1 MAFTRRS
8 GAMGLRRGFGCV
20 ATAAGADAASAAA
33 GSTDCNSFSSVVD
46 SLREVYLVRDAG
58 EVNASA
64 EESRRSAAD
73 IVGSFMSCVFANV
86 MSCNCDGL
94 SVVSKEADS
103 FGVRF
108 YGGCSGLLL
117 RINIHSQF
125 TVHRREVHG
134 CSFFC
139 LALLLPYYRRKRKD
153 DVTRRKAISTSTI
166 AHTLRLPLRA
176 LKQQQ
181 MAS

>member
-20 ATAAGADAASAAA
+20 ATAAGADATSAAA

-64 EESRRSAAD
+64 EESRRSTAD

-86 MSCNCDGL
+86 MSCT
-94 SVVSKEADS
+94 AMDS
-103 FGVRF
+103 
-108 YGGCSGLLL
+108 L
-117 RINIHSQF
+117 
-125 TVHRREVHG
+125 
-134 CSFFC
+134 
-139 LALLLPYYRRKRKD
+139 
-153 DVTRRKAISTSTI
+153 
-166 AHTLRLPLRA
+166 
-176 LKQQQ
+176 
-181 MAS
+181 